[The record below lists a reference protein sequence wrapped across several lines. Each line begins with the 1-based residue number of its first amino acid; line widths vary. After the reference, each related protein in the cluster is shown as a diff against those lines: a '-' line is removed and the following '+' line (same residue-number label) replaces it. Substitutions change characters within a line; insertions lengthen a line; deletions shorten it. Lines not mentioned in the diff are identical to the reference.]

1 MESQVI
7 GSLRRRIRAQIRK
20 KKRGCRIVWNRYSQS
35 KRAGRKEVVVRVRS
49 D

>member
-1 MESQVI
+1 MESQVT

-20 KKRGCRIVWNRYSQS
+20 KKRGCRIVWNRYSEG
-35 KRAGRKEVVVRVRS
+35 KRVGKEVVVRVWS